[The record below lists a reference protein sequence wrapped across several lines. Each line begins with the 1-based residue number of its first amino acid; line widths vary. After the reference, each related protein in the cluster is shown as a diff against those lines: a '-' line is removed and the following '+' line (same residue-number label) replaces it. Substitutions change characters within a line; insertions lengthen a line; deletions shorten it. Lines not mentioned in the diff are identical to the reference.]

1 MAARRT
7 VRPALPAAPPGGTPT
22 ERFARGAGAQ
32 QAAIAKAPAL
42 QMRSLGRF
50 DLSTTPLTLPHGLGR
65 VPSWLVADPDA
76 AATVH
81 RTAIDA
87 QTLTLVASG
96 AVSVEVWVW

>member
-7 VRPALPAAPPGGTPT
+7 VRPALPAAPPGGSPQ

-50 DLSTTPLTLPHGLGR
+50 DLGTTPLVIPHGLGR

-76 AATVH
+76 AAAVH
-81 RTAIDA
+81 RTARDA
-87 QTLTLVASG
+87 QTLTLVASV

>member
-7 VRPALPAAPPGGTPT
+7 VRPALPAAPPGTPT

-50 DLSTTPLTLPHGLGR
+50 DLSTTP
-65 VPSWLVADPDA
+65 
-76 AATVH
+76 
-81 RTAIDA
+81 
-87 QTLTLVASG
+87 
-96 AVSVEVWVW
+96 

>member
-1 MAARRT
+1 M
-7 VRPALPAAPPGGTPT
+7 
-22 ERFARGAGAQ
+22 
-32 QAAIAKAPAL
+32 
-42 QMRSLGRF
+42 
-50 DLSTTPLTLPHGLGR
+50 
-65 VPSWLVADPDA
+65 PSWLVADPDA